1 MARAKTKRNQA
12 PEPATDGFWDR
23 PALINL
29 VADILLV
36 LAVTGLTWAA
46 SSVLQRLPVFQLHQ
60 VVVDGRIEQVT
71 LAQLEQATRI
81 ALTGNFFTIDLDGA
95 RAAYEKLP
103 WVRRA
108 EVRRRWPDAL
118 DLRIE
123 EHEAVARWKQADGES
138 RLVNGY
144 GEVFAAASET
154 ELPVFAGPEG
164 SAPLV
169 LARFREFERTLA
181 ALGRKPE
188 RVVLSSREAWQ
199 LRLDDGIVL
208 ELGRDEAK
216 HPLGER
222 LARFVAY
229 YRPARERARLEGV
242 RVADMRY
249 PNGFALKPARPDS
262 KS

>member
-1 MARAKTKRNQA
+1 MARTKTKHNQSA
-12 PEPATDGFWDR
+12 EPGTDGFWDR
-23 PALINL
+23 PVLINL
-29 VADILLV
+29 MADALLV

-46 SSVLQRLPVFQLHQ
+46 SSVFQRLPVFQLRQ
-60 VVVDGRIEQVT
+60 VVVGGRIEQVT
-71 LAQLEQATRI
+71 PAQLEQATRI

-95 RAAYEKLP
+95 RSAYEKLP

-138 RLVNGY
+138 RLVNGF
-144 GEVFAAASET
+144 GEVFAAASDADMPT
-154 ELPVFAGPEG
+154 FTGPEG

-169 LARFREFERTLA
+169 LARFREFEQALA
-181 ALGRKPE
+181 GLGRKPE
-188 RVVLSSREAWQ
+188 RVVLSNREAWQ
-199 LRLDDGIVL
+199 LKLDDGIVI

-222 LARFVAY
+222 LSRFVSH
-229 YRPARERARLEGV
+229 YRPALARARLEGA

-249 PNGFALKPARPDS
+249 PNGFALKPMRVDA

>member
-29 VADILLV
+29 VADTLLV

-108 EVRRRWPDAL
+108 EVRRRYR
-118 DLRIE
+118 RI
-123 EHEAVARWKQADGES
+123 V
-138 RLVNGY
+138 
-144 GEVFAAASET
+144 
-154 ELPVFAGPEG
+154 
-164 SAPLV
+164 
-169 LARFREFERTLA
+169 
-181 ALGRKPE
+181 
-188 RVVLSSREAWQ
+188 
-199 LRLDDGIVL
+199 
-208 ELGRDEAK
+208 
-216 HPLGER
+216 
-222 LARFVAY
+222 
-229 YRPARERARLEGV
+229 
-242 RVADMRY
+242 
-249 PNGFALKPARPDS
+249 
-262 KS
+262 